1 MNKKLCAF
9 LLAMIVMATLVG
21 FVVSSKIVAAQ
32 SGLPQLSKPATGTS
46 LQKWEYRVL
55 SGTTYTVED
64 AANRLGEQGFEIAG
78 FEVTT
83 YTALNPGTPYY
94 HILFKRPKP

>member
-32 SGLPQLSKPATGTS
+32 SGRLQPLATDTC